1 MATDPYTSED
11 YDQYYKDIKKAQSGK
26 VAAGVG
32 KGALSGAGAGASVGS
47 AILPG
52 IGTAIGALG
61 GAIIGGV
68 GGGAFNASTA
78 EEIRNNA
85 KLKDLL
91 RKEEMNQLG
100 LTEQDKQALYDEQLG
115 AVSKAAR
122 DVRAEQSGV
131 AASLAQG
138 AGRAA
143 IDRAIQEEA
152 VTRSRAT
159 AERFI
164 AEKDIEEKNRQIA
177 EIDARLGIISDQ
189 QTSNRGSMQDTAYSV
204 MGQAAAE
211 AERIKQVRGAKPS
224 PQQLSALSSYTG
236 MSENQLGPALEYFA
250 SNPESAQI
258 LNEMLQQGNAGVVGA
273 R

>member
-32 KGALSGAGAGASVGS
+32 KGALSGAASGASIGS
-47 AILPG
+47 AVLPG
-52 IGTAIGALG
+52 IGTAIGAVG

-68 GGGAFNASTA
+68 VGGASNAATA
-78 EEIRNNA
+78 EELRNNA

-91 RKEEMNQLG
+91 RKEELNQLG
-100 LTEQDKQALYDEQLG
+100 LTEEAKQALYDEQLG

-164 AEKDIEEKNRQIA
+164 AAKDIEEKNRQIA
-177 EIDARLGIISDQ
+177 EIETRLGIISDQ
-189 QTSNRGSMQDTAYSV
+189 QTANRQSMQDTAYSA
-204 MGQAAAE
+204 MQQASAE
-211 AERIKQVRGAKPS
+211 AERIKTVRGAKPS
-224 PQQLSALSSYTG
+224 PEQLSALSNYTG
-236 MSENQLGPALEYFA
+236 MSEDQLGPALEYFA

-273 R
+273 Q

>member
-11 YDQYYKDIKKAQSGK
+11 YEQYYKDIKKAQSGK

-32 KGALSGAGAGASVGS
+32 KGALSGAASGASIGS
-47 AILPG
+47 AAGP
-52 IGTAIGALG
+52 IGTIVG
-61 GAIIGGV
+61 GAVGLVAGGIV
-68 GGGAFNASTA
+68 GGATNAATA
-78 EEIRNNA
+78 EEKRNNA
-85 KLKDLL
+85 KLAELL
-91 RKEEMNQLG
+91 RKEELG
-100 LTEQDKQALYDEQLG
+100 LLGLSEEDKQALYDEQLG

-164 AEKDIEEKNRQIA
+164 AAKDIDERNRQLA
-177 EIDARLGIISDQ
+177 EIETRLGVISDQ
-189 QTSNRGSMQDTAYSV
+189 QEANRASIRDTAYSA
-204 MGQAAAE
+204 MQQAAAE
-211 AERIKQVRGAKPS
+211 AERIKTVRGAKPS
-224 PQQLSALSSYTG
+224 PEQLTALSNYTG
-236 MSENQLGPALEYFA
+236 MSEDQLGPALEYFA

-273 R
+273 Q